1 MSTAPMHADP
11 PSPIPRQLRRRGD
24 PRAVE
29 QPATAAKPRPLVDPA
44 RAGHISASGAT
55 RASVHRRRALIVTA
69 VRPNART

>member
-29 QPATAAKPRPLVDPA
+29 QPATAAKPRPPVDPA
-44 RAGHISASGAT
+44 RAGHISASGAIDT
-55 RASVHRRRALIVTA
+55 PVHQRRGVLVTT
-69 VRPNART
+69 VRPSARA